1 MIVKCTCD
9 LDVSYRDNVVQQIV
23 IHAMRDTD
31 IRGRVISRNTN
42 GELKTIAIAKLIGDS
57 DQWLH
62 FPYALPHHVQDTI
75 TGWLSMRPRDTPMIQ
90 IGTPTKKARQT
101 HNWCPDYNKEGGCS
115 NTKTESGCR
124 DDSDRVLKHGCS
136 VRKYNGRMC
145 NSAEHSRQ
153 NYTG

>member
-1 MIVKCTCD
+1 
-9 LDVSYRDNVVQQIV
+9 
-23 IHAMRDTD
+23 
-31 IRGRVISRNTN
+31 
-42 GELKTIAIAKLIGDS
+42 
-57 DQWLH
+57 
-62 FPYALPHHVQDTI
+62 
-75 TGWLSMRPRDTPMIQ
+75 MRPRDTPMIQ

-145 NSAEHSRQ
+145 NSVEHSR
-153 NYTG
+153 

>member
-1 MIVKCTCD
+1 MVKCTCD

-42 GELKTIAIAKLIGDS
+42 GELKTIAIAKLIGDC

-62 FPYALPHHVQDTI
+62 FLYALPHHVQDTI

-115 NTKTESGCR
+115 NTKTVVHIDIGLHPSPGVTGCHYIWLQR
-124 DDSDRVLKHGCS
+124 RSDLP
-136 VRKYNGRMC
+136 Y
-145 NSAEHSRQ
+145 
-153 NYTG
+153 